1 MSLLLTFVPNFDHR
15 KKVYSAKFHDNCT
28 GFIWTHIIS
37 LHFYNGMFAWFTLC
51 KRAHKHK
58 YAFTVKT
65 IKNTDAVLVNWKVNH
80 CYSYS
85 YHVSSCESPDHSLP
99 VESSLKKLGVRLPAD
114 KVTAK
119 GINPEQKSGQRFLKG
134 KVH

>member
-1 MSLLLTFVPNFDHR
+1 MLLIFVPNFDHR
-15 KKVYSAKFHDNCT
+15 KITYSQKFQDNCR

-37 LHFYNGMFAWFTLC
+37 LHFYYGMFAWFTLC

-58 YAFTVKT
+58 QAFTVQT
-65 IKNTDAVLVNWKVNH
+65 IKNTGSVLVNWNVNH

-85 YHVSSCESPDHSLP
+85 YHVSSCESPNHSLP
-99 VESSLKKLGVRLPAD
+99 VKSSLKKLGVRLPAD

-119 GINPEQKSGQRFLKG
+119 GINPEQKSEQCFLKR
-134 KVH
+134 KAH